1 MSQPSRHV
9 WRKGAPLGGAEEQTA
24 RAISAYAQYAR
35 LLSLQMPPP
44 KSKLFSSPL
53 FGRLKFKEIAAA
65 KRIGLLNYIQTPEHP
80 GSKASWIL
88 GAEQRAPPPA

>member
-1 MSQPSRHV
+1 MTKMSQPSRHV

-44 KSKLFSSPL
+44 QIKIIFVSSFWPI
-53 FGRLKFKEIAAA
+53 EI
-65 KRIGLLNYIQTPEHP
+65 
-80 GSKASWIL
+80 
-88 GAEQRAPPPA
+88 QRNRSR